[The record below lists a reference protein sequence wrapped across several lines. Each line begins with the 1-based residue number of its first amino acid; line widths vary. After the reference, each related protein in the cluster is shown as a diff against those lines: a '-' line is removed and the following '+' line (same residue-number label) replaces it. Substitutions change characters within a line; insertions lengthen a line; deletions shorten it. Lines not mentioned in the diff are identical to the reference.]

1 MNVPSFSL
9 AQMSALLAA
18 LPDPV
23 FVLTHSGLYAAIF
36 GGTDTRYYHDGQW
49 LVGQRLT
56 DVLEADKADWFLQE
70 IRHTLALGR
79 LHVVEYSLSGHDI
92 KGLSSEGPQEAIW
105 FEGRVQPLDFLVL
118 GEPAVLW
125 VASNITARHDLEH
138 RLRVLSE
145 TDELTGLPNRRH
157 LMERLGSH
165 FSAFARYGAPTS
177 VLLFD
182 IDEFKRIND
191 EYGHGCGDEA
201 LRTTAAVCRR
211 VLRSNDIAT
220 RWGGDEFVVLM
231 PFTRPQA
238 AFTIAER
245 LRTDVAQALAAL
257 GSLGCGATL
266 SAGLAEFEAL
276 DTSAEDVL
284 QRADAGLYEAK
295 RSGRNQTRLQ
305 VTPGA

>member
-1 MNVPSFSL
+1 M
-9 AQMSALLAA
+9 
-18 LPDPV
+18 
-23 FVLTHSGLYAAIF
+23 
-36 GGTDTRYYHDGQW
+36 
-49 LVGQRLT
+49 
-56 DVLEADKADWFLQE
+56 
-70 IRHTLALGR
+70 
-79 LHVVEYSLSGHDI
+79 
-92 KGLSSEGPQEAIW
+92 
-105 FEGRVQPLDFLVL
+105 
-118 GEPAVLW
+118 
-125 VASNITARHDLEH
+125 
-138 RLRVLSE
+138 
-145 TDELTGLPNRRH
+145 
-157 LMERLGSH
+157 
-165 FSAFARYGAPTS
+165 
-177 VLLFD
+177 LLFD

-201 LRTTAAVCRR
+201 LRATATVCRR

-231 PFTRPQA
+231 PFTRPQV

-266 SAGLAEFEAL
+266 SVGLAEFEAL

-284 QRADAGLYEAK
+284 QRADAALYEAK

>member
-1 MNVPSFSL
+1 MNVPGFSL
-9 AQMSALLAA
+9 VQMSALLAA

-157 LMERLGSH
+157 LMERLGV
-165 FSAFARYGAPTS
+165 SARQTHVDRRWRPWLTIRCQWAASGAATAPQS
-177 VLLFD
+177 
-182 IDEFKRIND
+182 
-191 EYGHGCGDEA
+191 GWPCAWEA
-201 LRTTAAVCRR
+201 L
-211 VLRSNDIAT
+211 
-220 RWGGDEFVVLM
+220 
-231 PFTRPQA
+231 
-238 AFTIAER
+238 
-245 LRTDVAQALAAL
+245 
-257 GSLGCGATL
+257 
-266 SAGLAEFEAL
+266 
-276 DTSAEDVL
+276 
-284 QRADAGLYEAK
+284 
-295 RSGRNQTRLQ
+295 
-305 VTPGA
+305 